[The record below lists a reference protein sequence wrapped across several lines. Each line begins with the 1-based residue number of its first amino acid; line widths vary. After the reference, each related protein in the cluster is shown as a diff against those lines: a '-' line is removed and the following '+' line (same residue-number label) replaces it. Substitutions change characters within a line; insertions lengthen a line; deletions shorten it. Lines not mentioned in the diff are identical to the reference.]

1 MGVGFVRPHTPL
13 YAPDRF
19 FDMYPLESIT
29 LAPWMKNDADDTH
42 FKSNFP
48 ANGKG
53 LKYYR
58 TLVSSY
64 GGDREK
70 AMRVFLQA
78 YLACITFMDEQVGKV
93 LDALAS
99 HPALNKNT
107 MVVFTSDHGWQMG
120 EKNYLFKNSPWEE
133 SARIPLIIRPAN
145 SEVSNVSVEQP
156 VSLIDI
162 FPTLVDYGH
171 LKGDHRNNDKG
182 GKLGGFSLRPLI
194 EGQKGEDP
202 TTNNWQGPNGA
213 LTVVGNYANS
223 GKEKNVTKQN
233 YSYRTKDFRYI
244 RYSNGQEELYNH
256 NNDPHEWTNLATDK
270 QSKAIRNTLKSEVN
284 AIIGHKL

>member
-1 MGVGFVRPHTPL
+1 
-13 YAPDRF
+13 
-19 FDMYPLESIT
+19 
-29 LAPWMKNDADDTH
+29 
-42 FKSNFP
+42 
-48 ANGKG
+48 
-53 LKYYR
+53 
-58 TLVSSY
+58 
-64 GGDREK
+64 
-70 AMRVFLQA
+70 
-78 YLACITFMDEQVGKV
+78 
-93 LDALAS
+93 
-99 HPALNKNT
+99 

-162 FPTLVDYGH
+162 FPTLVDYGQ
-171 LKGDHRNNDKG
+171 LRGDHRKNNNG
-182 GKLGGFSLRPLI
+182 GKLGGFSLRPFI
-194 EGQKGEDP
+194 EDP
-202 TTNNWQGPNGA
+202 TTQNWQGPNGA

-223 GKEKNVTKQN
+223 GKEKDVTKQN

-270 QSKAIRNTLKSEVN
+270 QSKAIRNTLKSEVI